1 MPAKMILTVGDVGA
15 PSLWLDRA
23 MTDVPGGEGGSQIKA
38 GRSKFV
44 APRA

>member
-23 MTDVPGGEGGSQIKA
+23 MTDVPEGEGGSQIKNL
-38 GRSKFV
+38 SKFV